1 MRSTPTMFG
10 EHMHVQRRK
19 SIRLSGYDYSH
30 YGWYFVTICT
40 KNREVLFGEV
50 RNAQI
55 IENQYGKIVR
65 KFWLQIP
72 QRFPLTT
79 TDEFVIMPNHIHGI
93 VVIHDGNTVGAIHEL
108 PLQERNARRNMLLP
122 KIIGWLKMNS
132 AKQINILRQS
142 TNEPVWQR
150 NYYERIIRDDRE
162 LAYIQQY
169 VRNNP
174 MNWGRDG
181 ENVRMHEYKSDGIKY
196 LTKIA
201 VVFDASHVHVV
212 HLNYE
217 IV

>member
-1 MRSTPTMFG
+1 MFFTRWRVGVVRERPLRCLVSICTSNAEDRSACPVTTIPN
-10 EHMHVQRRK
+10 
-19 SIRLSGYDYSH
+19 
-30 YGWYFVTICT
+30 TICT

-93 VVIHDGNTVGAIHEL
+93 VVIHDDNTVGAIHEL

-132 AKQINILRQS
+132 AKL
-142 TNEPVWQR
+142 
-150 NYYERIIRDDRE
+150 D
-162 LAYIQQY
+162 
-169 VRNNP
+169 
-174 MNWGRDG
+174 
-181 ENVRMHEYKSDGIKY
+181 

-201 VVFDASHVHVV
+201 V
-212 HLNYE
+212 
-217 IV
+217 